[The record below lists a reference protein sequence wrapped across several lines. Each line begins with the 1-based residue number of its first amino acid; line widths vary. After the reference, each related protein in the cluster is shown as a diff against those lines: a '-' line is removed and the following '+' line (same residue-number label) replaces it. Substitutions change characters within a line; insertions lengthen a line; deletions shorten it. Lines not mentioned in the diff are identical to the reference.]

1 MLFSS
6 VIILVFTVSLLKFT
20 SQNQSTEAFRCM
32 FNNIIL
38 YIFDYEKILI
48 FMEDEKYCIY

>member
-1 MLFSS
+1 MLYCFFSS

-20 SQNQSTEAFRCM
+20 SQNQSTGAFRCM

-38 YIFDYEKILI
+38 YFFDY
-48 FMEDEKYCIY
+48 